1 MTNWRI
7 LITREMDIH
16 ADGWENVV
24 QCTLFDHGLDL
35 PFDECSESPKGKPF
49 TVWTRTRV
57 YFPAYSPQYGGE
69 EWCASVSRNPDGRAT
84 DHVR

>member
-24 QCTLFDHGLDL
+24 QCTLSDKELDKKFDNDFGAA
-35 PFDECSESPKGKPF
+35 EGEPF
-49 TVWTRTRV
+49 TLWTLSRV
-57 YFPAYSPQYGGE
+57 YFPVTYDGA
-69 EWCASVSRNPDGRAT
+69 EWCASVSRDPDGLPT
-84 DHVR
+84 GHVGGG